1 VSRSS
6 QSFAIKNVLD
16 VLRQKCRKAK
26 ATAKN
31 QRRAEGGVSE
41 PEGQDVPEGAPA
53 VKVSRG
59 RQALGLGSGNALQ
72 KSLPP
77 KETQRLKVGLAKG
90 LAKLDWRKIK
100 IDDDEVLAATT
111 RSGLRVPIIFKD
123 GQETNFTKVMN
134 YIKDQFDDP
143 SVVAEDEVQAPVG
156 GQTDRRVEWNEQQ
169 GRVVVRWTDSATR
182 RKVDSKQFVVGPLSA
197 DGAPLNRWSHMRERK
212 RQCS

>member
-1 VSRSS
+1 
-6 QSFAIKNVLD
+6 
-16 VLRQKCRKAK
+16 
-26 ATAKN
+26 
-31 QRRAEGGVSE
+31 
-41 PEGQDVPEGAPA
+41 
-53 VKVSRG
+53 
-59 RQALGLGSGNALQ
+59 LQ

-77 KETQRLKVGLAKG
+77 KETNILKVGLAKG

-134 YIKDQFDDP
+134 YIKNQFDDP
-143 SVVAEDEVQAPVG
+143 SVVAQDEVQAPVG

-197 DGAPLNRWSHMRERK
+197 DGAPKPLVSYAREKEAMLMTAREFWNENDKTK
-212 RQCS
+212 RPRFS